1 MWNYVGLVRSGRR
14 LDRARRLLTELRH
27 EIEDFY
33 RHGAM
38 SDALVGLRNGVH
50 AALEIAA
57 GGGGGQSVARHALP
71 GRLGSRRGPA
81 HRAISAVA
89 LTS

>member
-50 AALEIAA
+50 AALEIARA
-57 GGGGGQSVARHALP
+57 AAEDRV
-71 GRLGSRRGPA
+71 SRGTHYRED
-81 HRAISAVA
+81 
-89 LTS
+89 